1 VCAPTGGDGQ
11 TSEVSRTVATRTGNE
26 APTDEGVTTSPTEVA
41 AVAMNVSEHLED
53 TKNMVATEEDVPQLT
68 EAIVRAEVPEV

>member
-1 VCAPTGGDGQ
+1 VCAPAGGDGH

-41 AVAMNVSEHLED
+41 AVAMNVSQRLED
-53 TKNMVATEEDVPQLT
+53 TKNMVAMEEDVPQPM
-68 EAIVRAEVPEV
+68 EAIIHAEVPEV